1 MKIDTGTQAL
11 LCTVEDG
18 VATITLNRPEAR
30 NALGE
35 QLTPA
40 LRRMI
45 RQAGDDPEVG
55 AVLITGA
62 GNAFCAGGDVKSM
75 NRSGGVL
82 QKNESG
88 QAQTTREE
96 RIADLQQRQ
105 RTLTGALVGLRKP
118 TVAALPGPAAGAGL
132 SIALACDIRIA
143 AESAFVSTAYAR
155 IGLSG
160 DYGIAWLLSRA
171 VGNARARELM
181 FLPERIDAARCERIG
196 LINYVV
202 PDNELRQAAFD
213 LAVKLASGPR
223 LALRNMKENL
233 DDAITSDFLSALDGE
248 AVRMVDSAQT
258 DDHREAVRAFVEKRS
273 PQFKDKVEAVTGQNR

>member
-1 MKIDTGTQAL
+1 MNIDTGTQAL
-11 LCTVEDG
+11 LCSVQDG

-35 QLTPA
+35 ALTPA
-40 LRRMI
+40 LRNMI
-45 RQAGDDPEVG
+45 RRAGEDPEVG

-75 NRSGGVL
+75 NKSGGAL
-82 QKNESG
+82 RNDEAG
-88 QAQTTREE
+88 QAQNTIEE

-105 RTLTGALVGLRKP
+105 RALTGALVGLRKP

-160 DYGIAWLLSRA
+160 DYGIAWLLTRA
-171 VGNARARELM
+171 VGNARARELL

-196 LINYVV
+196 LINTVV
-202 PDNELRQAAFD
+202 PDSELRQAAFD
-213 LAVKLASGPR
+213 LAAKLASGPR
-223 LALRNMKENL
+223 VALRNIKQNL
-233 DDAITSDFLSALDGE
+233 DDAITSDFLTALDCE

-258 DDHREAVRAFVEKRS
+258 NDHREAVRAFVEKR
-273 PQFKDKVEAVTGQNR
+273 PPRFTDRLEPVTNQGR

>member
-1 MKIDTGTQAL
+1 MKIDTGTQTL

-35 QLTPA
+35 ELTPA

-45 RQAGDDPEVG
+45 KQAGDDPEVG

-75 NRSGGVL
+75 NRSGGAL

-88 QAQTTREE
+88 QTQATREE
-96 RIADLQQRQ
+96 RIADLQRRQ

-143 AESAFVSTAYAR
+143 AESAFVSSAYAR

-171 VGNARARELM
+171 VGNARARELL
-181 FLPERIDAARCERIG
+181 FLPERIDADRCEKIG

-202 PDNELRQAAFD
+202 LDNELRQAAFD
-213 LAVKLASGPR
+213 LARKLASGPR
-223 LALRNMKENL
+223 LALRNMKDNL
-233 DDAITSDFLSALDGE
+233 DDAITSDYLSALDGE
-248 AVRMVDSAQT
+248 AVRMVDSAKT
-258 DDHREAVRAFVEKRS
+258 SDHREAVRAFVEKRP
-273 PQFKDKVEAVTGQNR
+273 PQFKDRLELVTD

>member
-1 MKIDTGTQAL
+1 MNIDTGTQAL
-11 LCTVEDG
+11 LCSVEDG

-35 QLTPA
+35 ELTPA

-45 RQAGDDPEVG
+45 RKAGDDPEVG

-75 NRSGGVL
+75 NKGGGAL

-96 RIADLQQRQ
+96 RTADLQRRQ

-160 DYGIAWLLSRA
+160 DYGIAWLLTRA
-171 VGNARARELM
+171 VGNARARELL

-196 LINYVV
+196 LINCVV
-202 PDNELRQAAFD
+202 PDSELRQAAFD
-213 LAVKLASGPR
+213 LAAKLASGPR
-223 LALRNMKENL
+223 VALRNMKDNL
-233 DDAITSDFLSALDGE
+233 DDAVASDFLSALDGE

-258 DDHREAVRAFVEKRS
+258 SDHREAVRAFVEKRP
-273 PQFKDKVEAVTGQNR
+273 PQFKDRLESVAAN

>member
-1 MKIDTGTQAL
+1 MMKIDTGTQAL
-11 LCTVEDG
+11 LCRVEDG

-35 QLTPA
+35 ELTPA
-40 LRRMI
+40 LRGMI
-45 RQAGDDPEVG
+45 KQVGDDPEVG

-62 GNAFCAGGDVKSM
+62 GTAFCAGGDVKSM
-75 NRSGGVL
+75 NKGGGAL

-88 QAQTTREE
+88 QAQATRQE

-132 SIALACDIRIA
+132 SIALACDLRIA

-160 DYGIAWLLSRA
+160 DYGIAWLLTRA
-171 VGNARARELM
+171 VGNARARELL
-181 FLPERIDAARCERIG
+181 FLPERIDVARCERLG

-202 PDNELRQAAFD
+202 PDNELRRAAFE
-213 LAVKLASGPR
+213 LAAKLACGPR
-223 LALRNMKENL
+223 IALRNMKDNL
-233 DDAITSDFLSALDGE
+233 DDAVASDFLSALDGE

-258 DDHREAVRAFVEKRS
+258 SDHREAVRAFVEKRS
-273 PQFKDKVEAVTGQNR
+273 PYFKDRLEPATD